1 MPYGDIGKHMN
12 KVSVGEPADGTPPY
26 KGNLRS
32 IFVALSHKLSG
43 GFIQRRRYVVA
54 LAAFVARLSL
64 LCNGVFLACR

>member
-32 IFVALSHKLSG
+32 KVLCSAAKQLLQSPF
-43 GFIQRRRYVVA
+43 RRDFYPKGDTD
-54 LAAFVARLSL
+54 SL
-64 LCNGVFLACR
+64 CSAMV